1 MKKRTL
7 LTNIFIVILMV
18 AIVFVLLAFFEVFP
32 NKYQAKILFASMSV
46 ALVSVALVDIVF
58 PLIDNIRRFI
68 EETPYK
74 IKTFVKI
81 LLFIVAIVFLLCTV
95 RGVSF
100 FADPQFVG
108 IALFCVAY
116 LAQFFIDLDK
126 NKKAELED
134 DEDEDYEY
142 EDEAYDSDNES
153 YASELSADD
162 DEFEAYDDD
171 DSFDVSDDES
181 K

>member
-18 AIVFVLLAFFEVFP
+18 SIVFVLLAFFDVFTSHQQTVL
-32 NKYQAKILFASMSV
+32 YVSMSV

-74 IKTFVKI
+74 IKTFIKV

-100 FADPQFVG
+100 FSDPQFVG

-126 NKKAELED
+126 NRKAELED
-134 DEDEDYEY
+134 DEDEDYEDY
-142 EDEAYDSDNES
+142 EEEYDRNDESYDSEIG
-153 YASELSADD
+153 ADD
-162 DEFEAYDDD
+162 DEFDAYDD
-171 DSFDVSDDES
+171 DSFDSSDDES